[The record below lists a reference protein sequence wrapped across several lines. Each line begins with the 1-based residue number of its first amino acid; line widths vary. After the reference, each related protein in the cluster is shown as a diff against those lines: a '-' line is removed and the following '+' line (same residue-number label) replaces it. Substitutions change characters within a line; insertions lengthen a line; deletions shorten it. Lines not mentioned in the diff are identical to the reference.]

1 MSEPFNTKYCIKNI
15 IKPYS
20 DTSSRIGLCTCL
32 VNTSVIEGMNSKENT
47 EKYIANRL
55 ISTDDKP
62 ITSIVIS
69 KNDIATNN
77 LEYSN
82 FWSLPIIVKTKK
94 TENITIFN
102 INILPA
108 AALEVDAY

>member
-1 MSEPFNTKYCIKNI
+1 MSEPFNTKYCIKNM

-20 DTSSRIGLCTCL
+20 DTSSRIGLCACL
-32 VNTSVIEGMNSKENT
+32 VNDSVTEGISSKENT

-69 KNDIATNN
+69 RNDIAMNS
-77 LEYSN
+77 LE
-82 FWSLPIIVKTKK
+82 
-94 TENITIFN
+94 
-102 INILPA
+102 
-108 AALEVDAY
+108 

>member
-1 MSEPFNTKYCIKNI
+1 M

-20 DTSSRIGLCTCL
+20 DTSSRIGLCACL

-55 ISTDDKP
+55 ISTEDKP

-69 KNDIATNN
+69 RNDITMNS
-77 LEYSN
+77 LE
-82 FWSLPIIVKTKK
+82 
-94 TENITIFN
+94 
-102 INILPA
+102 
-108 AALEVDAY
+108 

>member
-1 MSEPFNTKYCIKNI
+1 MSEPFNTKYCIKNMI
-15 IKPYS
+15 IPYS

-62 ITSIVIS
+62 ITSIAIS
-69 KNDIATNN
+69 RNDITMNS
-77 LEYSN
+77 LE
-82 FWSLPIIVKTKK
+82 
-94 TENITIFN
+94 
-102 INILPA
+102 
-108 AALEVDAY
+108 

>member
-1 MSEPFNTKYCIKNI
+1 MSEPFNIKYCIKNI
-15 IKPYS
+15 AKPYS
-20 DTSSRIGLCTCL
+20 NTSSRIGLCACL
-32 VNTSVIEGMNSKENT
+32 VNDSVTEGISSKENT

-62 ITSIVIS
+62 ITSIAIS
-69 KNDIATNN
+69 KNDITTNS

-82 FWSLPIIVKTKK
+82 FCSLPIIVKVKK